1 MEITERLGLYG
12 GTFAPPHL
20 GHVRAA
26 ENMMK
31 HLGLNRLLIMPT
43 CVPPHKVK
51 TAQDTPEQRLA
62 MCHGAFDGI
71 DGAEVSDF
79 EIRQGGASYTVLTLE
94 HLTKPGREIFML
106 CGSDMLMTLDQ
117 WRRAEDIFRLANIVC
132 MPRYTDGLDQL
143 MAKKVEYE
151 EKYGA
156 RVQIIPGDVLEISS
170 TEIRQRI
177 ADNGDLTSLLPGE
190 VIDIIRREHLY
201 GE

>member
-1 MEITERLGLYG
+1 
-12 GTFAPPHL
+12 
-20 GHVRAA
+20 
-26 ENMMK
+26 MK
-31 HLGLNRLLIMPT
+31 HLGLDRLLIMPT
-43 CVPPHKVK
+43 NVPPHKIK

-62 MCHGAFDGI
+62 MCRGAFDGI
-71 DGAEVSDF
+71 AGAEVSDF
-79 EIRQGGASYTVLTLE
+79 EIRQGGASYTYLTLE

-106 CGSDMLMTLDQ
+106 CGSDMLLTLDQ

-143 MAKKVEYE
+143 TAKKAEYE

-156 RVQIIPGDVLEISS
+156 VVQIIPGDVLEISS

-177 ADNGDLTSLLPGE
+177 AENGDLTSLLPEG